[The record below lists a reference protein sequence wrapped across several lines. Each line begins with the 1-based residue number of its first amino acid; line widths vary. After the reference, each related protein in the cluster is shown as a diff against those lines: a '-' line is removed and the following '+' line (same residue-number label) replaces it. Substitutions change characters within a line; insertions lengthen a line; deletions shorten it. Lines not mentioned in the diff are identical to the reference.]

1 MNANIPRPGQVP
13 LLKELW
19 QEAFGD
25 DRAMIDDFFASAYS
39 PSRCRC
45 IVRDRQVLAA
55 AYWLDCQGPR
65 GKLAYLYA
73 VATAAQAR
81 GQGLCHG
88 LLEQIHIQL
97 SEQGYAGTVLVP
109 GDKALGGLYEGMG
122 YRYFGGIRRFSAEMG
137 PKGAALREI
146 GAVEYARLRG
156 QYLPLGGVRQT
167 GEHLRFLGRY
177 AKFAAGEDFLLAYSR
192 GPEGF
197 MGLELLGNAQA
208 APGILAALGEARGRF
223 RCPGQEPFAMYRP
236 LNGAPAPAYFGLAL
250 D

>member
-1 MNANIPRPGQVP
+1 MIANIPRPGQVP

-25 DRAMIDDFFASAYS
+25 DRALIDDFFATAYS

-55 AYWLDCQGPR
+55 AYWLDCQGPQ
-65 GKLAYLYA
+65 GKLAYVYA

-81 GQGLCHG
+81 GQGLCHA
-88 LLEQIHIQL
+88 LLGQIHGQL
-97 SEQGYAGTVLVP
+97 LEQGYAGTVLVP
-109 GDKALGGLYEGMG
+109 GNEALGGLYEGMG
-122 YRYFGGIRRFSAEMG
+122 YQYFGGIREFSAEMG
-137 PKGAALREI
+137 SQAAALREI
-146 GAVEYARLRG
+146 GPMEYARLRR
-156 QYLPLGGVRQT
+156 QYLPQGGVRQT
-167 GEHLRFLGRY
+167 GENLRFLRRY

-197 MGLELLGNAQA
+197 MGLELLGNAQG

-223 RCPGQEPFAMYRP
+223 RCPGQKPFAMYRP
-236 LNGAPAPAYFGLAL
+236 ADGAPAPAYFGLAL